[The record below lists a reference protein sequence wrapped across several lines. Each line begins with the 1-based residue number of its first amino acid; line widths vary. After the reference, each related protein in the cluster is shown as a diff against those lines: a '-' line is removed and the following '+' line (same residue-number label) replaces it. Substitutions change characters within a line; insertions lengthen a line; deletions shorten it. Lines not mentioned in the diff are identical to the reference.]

1 MTINIWSQPLIDN
14 LDLGNSVIN
23 INYQKKNARLAAV
36 MSAVLPGAG
45 SIYANPKRWVGYVF
59 PLIEGAMIY
68 GYLSFKQNGKD
79 QEKAYE
85 RYVNQETIKLYD
97 PNTQELIY
105 EGPRY
110 NRDFQNKVQKFVAE
124 VNPHDMYDLTV
135 GNRPGF
141 YRLDEKNTQHFY
153 EDVGKYE
160 KYVFGWAD
168 WYEKYAYAGS
178 GLMHD
183 GSDVVADNYLD
194 PLIQWS
200 TSASDPEH
208 KILGF
213 EIVNPNYSSGDY
225 SASAMRAKYIQMRF
239 DAEDKY
245 TEADLFLYGMLLNRV
260 VSAIDA
266 SFAVKKYNRNYIT
279 QSNFQF
285 NYYATTKNDRFT
297 PMVSFTQRF

>member
-1 MTINIWSQPLIDN
+1 MTINIWAQPLIDN
-14 LDLGNSVIN
+14 LELENSVIN
-23 INYQKKNARLAAV
+23 INYQKKSARLAAV

-45 SIYANPKRWVGYVF
+45 SIYANPKRWVGYIF
-59 PLIEGAMIY
+59 PILEGAMIY
-68 GYLSFKQNGKD
+68 GYVSYRQDGKD
-79 QEKAYE
+79 QERAYE

-97 PNTQELIY
+97 PNSHELIY

-124 VNPHDMYDLTV
+124 VNPHDMYDLSEV
-135 GNRPGF
+135 GKPGF
-141 YRLDEKNTQHFY
+141 YRLDETNSQHFY

-160 KYVFGWAD
+160 KYVYGWAD
-168 WYEKYAYAGS
+168 WYEKYAYSGS
-178 GLMHD
+178 GEMLD
-183 GSDVVADNYLD
+183 ENGNITDSYLD
-194 PLIQWS
+194 PVIQWS
-200 TSASDPEH
+200 TNANDPEH
-208 KILGF
+208 KILGYD
-213 EIVNPNYSSGDY
+213 IVNPNYLNGNHP
-225 SASAMRAKYIQMRF
+225 ASAMRAKYIQMRF

-245 TEADLFLYGMLLNRV
+245 SEADLFLYGMLLNRV

-285 NYYATTKNDRFT
+285 NYYATAKNDRFT